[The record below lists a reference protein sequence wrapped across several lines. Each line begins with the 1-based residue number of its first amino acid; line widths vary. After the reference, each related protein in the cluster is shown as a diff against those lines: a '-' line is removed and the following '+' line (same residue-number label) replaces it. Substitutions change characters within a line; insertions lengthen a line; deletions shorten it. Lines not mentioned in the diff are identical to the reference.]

1 MQDYEHGPHY
11 MEPRKAS
18 AWHEWKRR
26 CMGSCVHVYVAS
38 PCEQVY
44 AQLHPVPHPVYDTCH
59 LSHCILQVPN
69 FMFKWNVGMKAMFAV
84 AFTIPCFAVWWQQS
98 KAKGG

>member
-18 AWHEWKRR
+18 AWHEWKHGCM
-26 CMGSCVHVYVAS
+26 CMGACACVWGKS
-38 PCEQVY
+38 MRTS
-44 AQLHPVPHPVYDTCH
+44 AQLHPDTCH
-59 LSHCILQVPN
+59 LSHRILQVPN

>member
-1 MQDYEHGPHY
+1 MN
-11 MEPRKAS
+11 AS
-18 AWHEWKRR
+18 GDAW
-26 CMGSCVHVYVAS
+26 VHVYVAS
-38 PCEQVY
+38 PCEHVNE
-44 AQLHPVPHPVYDTCH
+44 QLHPDTCH